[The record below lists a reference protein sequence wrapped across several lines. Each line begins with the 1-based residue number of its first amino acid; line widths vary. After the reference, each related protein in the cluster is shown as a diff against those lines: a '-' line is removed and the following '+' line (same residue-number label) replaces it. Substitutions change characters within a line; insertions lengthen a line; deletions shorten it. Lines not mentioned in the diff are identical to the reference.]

1 MNGYQLIK
9 ALEER
14 TGGSWRP
21 SPGAVYPALAQ
32 LQDEGL
38 VEPADGDGKVFQ
50 LTESGRAAAA
60 EAGEQAR
67 PWQAQDREPAP
78 ESAPSADLRHAVN
91 QLTIAARAAAESG
104 DEALMR
110 QAVAQVAAARREIY
124 RLLADP
130 TPTDDDPQD

>member
-1 MNGYQLIK
+1 M
-9 ALEER
+9 
-14 TGGSWRP
+14 
-21 SPGAVYPALAQ
+21 
-32 LQDEGL
+32 
-38 VEPADGDGKVFQ
+38 
-50 LTESGRAAAA
+50 
-60 EAGEQAR
+60 
-67 PWQAQDREPAP
+67 
-78 ESAPSADLRHAVN
+78 N